1 MTDSCMHKF
10 CFTCLQEWSKV
21 TFLDALISLRPI
33 MDIKLLTFSRLSQ
46 IASINNVNIAN
57 HFNIANH
64 VNIRY
69 FKIFRDINI
78 VNFIVRVL

>member
-1 MTDSCMHKF
+1 
-10 CFTCLQEWSKV
+10 
-21 TFLDALISLRPI
+21 